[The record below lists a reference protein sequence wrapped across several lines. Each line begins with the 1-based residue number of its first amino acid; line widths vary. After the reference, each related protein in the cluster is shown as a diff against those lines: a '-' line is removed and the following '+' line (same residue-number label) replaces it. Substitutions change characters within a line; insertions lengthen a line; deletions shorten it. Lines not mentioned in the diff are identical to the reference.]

1 MTKNYGSFDSQLAH
15 SIQQDYQR
23 DAANYRLT
31 KSDTNFSTAIVTKL
45 LPLAIFTISIISL
58 FGLI

>member
-1 MTKNYGSFDSQLAH
+1 MNNNYGSFDSQLAH

-31 KSDTNFSTAIVTKL
+31 QGRTNFAKAMVTKL
-45 LPLAIFTISIISL
+45 LPLTSFVVFVISL
-58 FGLI
+58 SGLI